1 MSLYIK
7 AENQTYLWNTIHSHP
22 KFIPYLKQYP
32 PEKISAW
39 FRSTIGGFYRQ
50 WGENR
55 PITPAE
61 LKQLNQNTV
70 TYLYQTIKSLNS
82 APPSVPQPQQS
93 HPVHQAHHM
102 PQPQQAHPVPQPQ
115 QAHPVPQHQQAHPV
129 PQHQQAHPVPQ
140 QAHHMPHPQQSHH
153 MPQPQPQHQPQ
164 HQHPQSIQSAIQQQ
178 TFQSFQQQ
186 QQPIHQPP
194 QQQPHPS
201 LPKPLPEFHGQHE
214 FEQRAQEYQRMNSKP
229 IAEPIQGKTDADQR
243 ESQDSMERKWMEQQR
258 LREKDIEHF
267 SPPSQVNGPQAI
279 NLNLLK
285 PTSTLGPISQS
296 DTENIQMKIR
306 EITESKGS
314 QGIQSE
320 TKPENKLKMNVQ
332 EESEWLIRIKQMEQ
346 TQEKMSKQI
355 EDIFKHILS
364 ITEKTQG
371 ISEPEKIT
379 DIDE

>member
-50 WGENR
+50 WGEKR

-70 TYLYQTIKSLNS
+70 TYLYQTISSLNS
-82 APPSVPQPQQS
+82 APPSMPQPQQS
-93 HPVHQAHHM
+93 HNV
-102 PQPQQAHPVPQPQ
+102 
-115 QAHPVPQHQQAHPV
+115 
-129 PQHQQAHPVPQ
+129 
-140 QAHHMPHPQQSHH
+140 PQQSHH
-153 MPQPQPQHQPQ
+153 VPQHQPQ
-164 HQHPQSIQSAIQQQ
+164 LQHPQPIQNAIQQQ

-296 DTENIQMKIR
+296 DTEIIQMKIR

-320 TKPENKLKMNVQ
+320 TKPENKLKMKVQ
-332 EESEWLIRIKQMEQ
+332 EESEPEWLIRIKQMEE
-346 TQEKMSKQI
+346 TQEKMSEQI
-355 EDIFKHILS
+355 EEIFKHILS